1 MIMKIKDFVEMNE
14 KFGFTNHFNED
25 VNVYIDDDNESAE
38 FFNLFNSME
47 KKPDFFV
54 IKHMDKYLLYN
65 HLVNIKQFNEDVE
78 VADIYRYLIRYM
90 NGIK

>member
-1 MIMKIKDFVEMNE
+1 MKIKDFVEMNE

-25 VNVYIDDDNESAE
+25 VNVYIDDNESAE

-54 IKHMDKYLLYN
+54 IKHRDEYLLYN
-65 HLVNIKQFNEDVE
+65 HLVNIKKFNEDVE